1 MPSRWPPEH
10 SKDTV
15 TMSLRDDLNDE
26 LKRLRGQGP
35 QVVALSASGGI
46 TLTIDFTAIDSLG
59 CTFRELALDV
69 PALQNSA
76 FDALKK
82 WAEQLSQRITYLLEH
97 LAPLEFDPAAGEVMI
112 RSVPPDTLPDGT
124 QYYEV
129 LLQSHSG
136 GRFSLKRFR
145 SEKGTPGRTQ
155 VEMHTTLEVLLKLA
169 DDLVDTIPSS
179 TP

>member
-1 MPSRWPPEH
+1 
-10 SKDTV
+10 
-15 TMSLRDDLNDE
+15 MSLRDDLNHE
-26 LKRLRGQGP
+26 LQRLRGQGP
-35 QVVALSASGGI
+35 QVVTLSASGGI

-97 LAPLEFDPAAGEVMI
+97 LAPLEFDPTAGEVMI

-136 GRFSLKRFR
+136 GRFSLKRYR
-145 SEKGTPGRTQ
+145 SEKGTPGRVQ
-155 VEMHTTLEVLLKLA
+155 VEMHTTIEVLLKLA

>member
-1 MPSRWPPEH
+1 
-10 SKDTV
+10 
-15 TMSLRDDLNDE
+15 MSLKTDLSHE
-26 LKRLRGQGP
+26 LQRLRGQGAQRVSLTAP
-35 QVVALSASGGI
+35 GGVSLS
-46 TLTIDFTAIDSLG
+46 IDFTAIDTLG
-59 CTFRELALDV
+59 CTFLEIALDV

-76 FDALKK
+76 FDKLKK
-82 WAEQLSQRITYLLEH
+82 WAEELSQRITYLLEH
-97 LAPLEFDPAAGEVMI
+97 LAPLEFDPVAGEVMI

-136 GRFSLKRFR
+136 GHFSLKRYR

-155 VEMHTTLEVLLKLA
+155 VEMLTSIEVLLKLA
-169 DDLVDTIPSS
+169 DDLVDTIPSG